1 MIEFEASLS
10 LTDKQ
15 NGGGRKG
22 NKSLDREQSLKKK
35 KTAPQIKKS
44 DRELVTLQ
52 RHTSYWRESFTT
64 LEATFP

>member
-22 NKSLDREQSLKKK
+22 NKSLDIEQSFKK

-44 DRELVTLQ
+44 DREPVTLQ